1 VEFKSSRIVA
11 LVTGGSAG
19 IGRACVLGFA
29 KRGARVVV
37 ADIDADAG
45 RETVREVEEGGGEGS
60 FIRVDVSC
68 AQDVEA
74 MVRHTVATYGSL
86 DCAVNNAGIEGVL
99 QPIVDAS
106 EENWIRVIDINLKGV
121 WLCLKYEIAQMRTQG
136 GGTIVNTS
144 SAAGLCGVPT
154 CGAYVA
160 SKHGVL
166 GLTKTASIE
175 CGKDG
180 IRVNAV
186 CPGPIQTPML
196 DRLNINYPGM
206 IDAYVE
212 QYPLH
217 RVGTPDEVAEAVI
230 WLCSDAASFVTGHIM
245 PIDGGYF
252 AT

>member
-1 VEFKSSRIVA
+1 VKSKGSQIVA
-11 LVTGGSAG
+11 LVTGGSSG
-19 IGRACVLGFA
+19 IGKACVLGLA

-37 ADIDADAG
+37 ADIDPETG
-45 RETVREVEEGGGEGS
+45 RETVREAQKSGGEAS
-60 FIRVDVSC
+60 FIHVDVSS
-68 AQDVEA
+68 AQSVEA

-99 QPIVDAS
+99 QPIADAS
-106 EENWIRVIDINLKGV
+106 EENWTRVIDINLKGV
-121 WLCLKYEIAQMRTQG
+121 WLCLKYEISQMLTQG

-160 SKHGVL
+160 SKHGVV
-166 GLTKTASIE
+166 GLTKTAAIE
-175 CGKDG
+175 YGKDG

-196 DRLNINYPGM
+196 DRLNSKHPGM
-206 IDAYVE
+206 LDAYVD

-217 RVGTPDEVAEAVI
+217 RAGTPDEVAEAVI
-230 WLCSDAASFVTGHIM
+230 WLLSDAASFVTGHIM